1 LTLKQLETFYWVSRL
16 RSFVLAAERLHSTQS
31 AVSMRI
37 KDLEV
42 SLGVS
47 LFDRTQ
53 RSAQLTAKGQEL
65 LKYAEQMIATA
76 SQIRDR
82 VGDPEVLSITFR
94 LGVTELVAVT
104 WLPKL
109 VRAINETYP
118 RVTVELGVDL
128 TLIQLGK
135 LESGDLDLAILPGP
149 ITIPGLQNISL
160 GTVQF
165 NWMASP
171 KLKVPST
178 SLTPQNLCRWPL
190 LTMTHQSN
198 LHKMLGTWFD
208 QNDVAAIHVDVCNS
222 IGVLAAL
229 TIAGLG
235 VSYLPRQKFET
246 EIRSGKLQVLNTVPK
261 LPHLEYF
268 AVLPKR
274 NAQPLAAMVAELARR
289 HTSFNNSKHPTRQ
302 SSKRT
307 IAAT

>member
-16 RSFVLAAERLHSTQS
+16 RSFVQAAERLHSTQS

-37 KDLEV
+37 QDLEV
-42 SLGVS
+42 SLGVK
-47 LFDRTQ
+47 LFDRGQ

-65 LKYAEQMIATA
+65 LKYAEQMITIA

-82 VGDPEVLSITFR
+82 VVDPEVLSVAFR

-109 VRAINETYP
+109 VRAINKIYP

-149 ITIPGLQNISL
+149 ITVPGLQNISL

-165 NWMASP
+165 AWMASP
-171 KLKVPST
+171 KLKIPSIP
-178 SLTPQNLCRWPL
+178 LTPHDLGRWPL
-190 LTMTHQSN
+190 LTMTHQSH

-208 QNDVAAIHVDVCNS
+208 QENAAAQRVDVCNS
-222 IGVLAAL
+222 IGVLGAL
-229 TIAGLG
+229 TVAGLG
-235 VSYLPRQKFET
+235 ISYLPRQKFET
-246 EIRSGKLQVLNTVPK
+246 EIKDGKLQVLNTVPK
-261 LPHLEYF
+261 LPHLEYV
-268 AVLPKR
+268 AVFQKR
-274 NAQPLAAMVAELARR
+274 NAQPLAATLAELAQRNS
-289 HTSFNNSKHPTRQ
+289 SFIKSIRPA
-302 SSKRT
+302 
-307 IAAT
+307 IV